1 MARLNEAF
9 RLRLQQFRGNDVLDP
24 DFSGGEGRIF
34 ASEGKFT
41 ALKRWFE
48 TRLVDMP
55 ESLRLLR
62 DVRSAV
68 EANPKLNSV
77 VEVVKIHETGPDFI
91 LRDFDAATVEL
102 KGAGGDANA
111 QAARVKAIAE
121 LEGQKKAGGLSDVLE
136 NLLKKLKKEPPSANL
151 HWSAE
156 KGKIIVIDMQ

>member
-1 MARLNEAF
+1 VSKLNEGF
-9 RLRLQQFRGNDVLDP
+9 RLRLQRFRGNDVLDP

-34 ASEGKFT
+34 ASEGKLT
-41 ALKRWFE
+41 ALKRWFQS
-48 TRLVDMP
+48 RLADMP

-68 EANPKLNSV
+68 ESDPKLNSV
-77 VEVVKIHETGPDFI
+77 IDVVKIHEKGPDWI
-91 LRDFDAATVEL
+91 LRDFDLNTVEL
-102 KGAGGDANA
+102 KGASGDASA
-111 QAARVKAIAE
+111 QGARVKAIAQ
-121 LEGQKKAGGLSDVLE
+121 LESKQKAGGLSDELA